1 MGLKNIEK
9 YSVSYAVFKYWVKFW
24 HDKVFYR
31 KVEYVNREKVPLN
44 EHLIITANHQNA
56 LMDAL
61 AIEFAF
67 YNQPVFV
74 ARSDIFS
81 NKFIAAVLYWLK
93 ILPVYRIRDGY
104 DSLKKNRMVFEKTV
118 DIILNKNS
126 FVIMPEGNHAGY
138 RRLRQL
144 KKGFARIAFQT
155 EEAKDFSLKI
165 KIIPVGIDYECY
177 TDYRSTLL
185 VNFGEPLEVS
195 DYYEQYKENP
205 VIAYN
210 KIRSELA
217 GKIKPLMINIE
228 SENYYELYDELR
240 KMYRQLGIK
249 KLNLDKGK
257 LYDGFRVDKR
267 LIAGIEHVE
276 KDNPQVVEK
285 MSEKMSEFLGILQNE
300 GFTYKEVAANNVTL
314 WGMLG
319 KGVVLVLFFPV
330 FLFGFLINALQ
341 YFIPVKVAGMIKDRQ
356 FHSSFKFV
364 LTMLLFP
371 LFYVIETGIF
381 YFLTGDTVKS
391 LLFFIFLPVSAVL
404 SWQWYRLFRK
414 FKREFRF
421 FAFKTKG
428 SKVFKSLLNLY
439 DELISFAGMCFDRV

>member
-9 YSVSYAVFKYWVKFW
+9 YSVSYAIFKYWVKFW

-31 KVEYVNREKVPLN
+31 KVEYVNRDKVPLN

-81 NKFIAAVLYWLK
+81 NKFIAAILYWLK

-104 DSLKKNRMVFEKTV
+104 DSLKKNKMVFEKTI

-155 EEAKDFSLKI
+155 EEAKDFSLNI

-177 TDYRSTLL
+177 TGYRSTLL

-195 DYYEQYKENP
+195 DFYDQYKENP

-210 KIRSELA
+210 KIRKALSQRL
-217 GKIKPLMINIE
+217 KPLMINIE
-228 SENYYELYDELR
+228 SEKYYELYDELR
-240 KMYRQLGIK
+240 KMYRRTGIEK
-249 KLNLDKGK
+249 LKLNRKK
-257 LYDGFRVDKR
+257 LYDGFKVDKK
-267 LIAGIEHVE
+267 LIAGIEKMEKEQPEKVE
-276 KDNPQVVEK
+276 KTAEL
-285 MSEKMSEFLGILQNE
+285 MSEFVKTLKNG
-300 GFTYKEVAANNVTL
+300 GFTHTEVRKNNVTPL
-314 WGMLG
+314 KLFAELLA
-319 KGVVLVLFFPV
+319 LVLFSPL
-330 FLFGFLINALQ
+330 FLYGFILNALQ
-341 YFIPVKVAGMIKDRQ
+341 YFIPVKVASIMKDRQ

-371 LFYVIETGIF
+371 LLYVIEAGIF
-381 YFLTGDTVKS
+381 YGFSGNWFYT
-391 LLFFIFLPVSAVL
+391 LLFFVSLPVSAVL
-404 SWQWYRLFRK
+404 SWQWYRLFEK
-414 FKREFRF
+414 FRRERRF
-421 FAFKTKG
+421 FAYKTKG
-428 SKVFKSLLNLY
+428 SKTFESLLNLY
-439 DELISFAGMCFDRV
+439 NRLISFAGECFETA

>member
-31 KVEYVNREKVPLN
+31 KVEYVNRNKVPLN

-61 AIEFAF
+61 AIEFSF

-81 NKFIAAVLYWLK
+81 NKFIAAILYWLK

-104 DSLKKNRMVFEKTV
+104 DSLKKNQLVFEKTV
-118 DIILNKNS
+118 DIILNKNA

-155 EEAKDFSLKI
+155 EEAKDFSLNI
-165 KIIPVGIDYECY
+165 KIVPVGIDYECY

-195 DYYEQYKENP
+195 DFYEQYKENP

-210 KIRSELA
+210 KIRTALA
-217 GKIKPLMINIE
+217 EKIKPLMINIE
-228 SENYYELYDELR
+228 SEKYYELYNELR
-240 KMYRQLGIK
+240 KMYRPFGIK
-249 KLNLDKGK
+249 RLNLNPRK
-257 LYDGFRVDKR
+257 LYDGFKVDKK
-267 LIAGIEHVE
+267 LIAGIEKVE
-276 KDNPQVVEK
+276 KEKPETVEK
-285 MSEKMSEFLGILQNE
+285 MNNLMSEFLTVLKKE
-300 GFTYKEVAANNVTL
+300 RFSDKEVRKNNVTL
-314 WGMLG
+314 L
-319 KGVVLVLFFPV
+319 KLLCSSLVLTLFAPI
-330 FLFGFLINALQ
+330 FLFGFTVNALQ
-341 YFIPVKVAGMIKDRQ
+341 YFIPVKVAGIMKDRQ

-371 LFYVIETGIF
+371 LFYLIETGIF
-381 YFLTGDTVKS
+381 YAFSQNWRHTLI
-391 LLFFIFLPVSAVL
+391 FFVLLPVSAVL
-404 SWQWYRLFRK
+404 SWQWFRLYRK
-414 FKREFRF
+414 TKREWRF
-421 FAFKTKG
+421 FVYKTKG
-428 SKVFKSLLNLY
+428 SKTFESLLNLY
-439 DELISFAGMCFDRV
+439 NELISFAEKSFDTV